1 MEIDYGIKKY
11 FENKDIDI
19 KNIYRIIN
27 RTNNYFKLANG
38 MNSIKI
44 DINMKN
50 EDYIIGDFVE
60 LGELDDEKFI
70 IRRFERTSLITKAS
84 NTTKKSYIYND
95 EEQNLAS
102 NVNQVFI
109 LVAADQRF
117 TLSKFERYLLTFNN
131 MADETIVIISKSDFE
146 ENTYKIISEIKR
158 VYSDIKIYQSSIYD
172 EEKMNN
178 IIKLF
183 NKGETSILVASSGAG
198 KSTLTNYLLE
208 SKTIETQDVRNDG
221 KGKHTTTSST
231 IYYSN
236 KTDSYII
243 DTPGFKIISTNRE
256 IDDDILFYKIN
267 ELSKQCKFNDCKH
280 ETEPGCAI
288 HKAINN
294 GEISEELYER
304 YLRNKEREFK
314 INKFLDKKNKKN
326 EIKKNN
332 RRKKCRLRE

>member
-27 RTNNYFKLANG
+27 RTNNYFILANG
-38 MNSIKI
+38 IDSIKI
-44 DINMKN
+44 NINMRN
-50 EDYIIGDFVE
+50 EEFIIGDFVE
-60 LGELDDEKFI
+60 LGELDNEIFI
-70 IRRFERTSLITKAS
+70 IRRFERKSLVTKAS
-84 NTTKKSYIYND
+84 NTTKKSYMYND

-146 ENTYKIISEIKR
+146 ENTYKIISKIER
-158 VYSDIKIYQSSIYD
+158 VYPEIKIYESSIYD
-172 EEKMNN
+172 DEKMNN

-183 NKGETSILVASSGAG
+183 NKGETSIFVASSGAG
-198 KSTLTNYLLE
+198 KSTLTNYLLDN
-208 SKTIETQDVRNDG
+208 KTIERKDVRSDG

-243 DTPGFKIISTNRE
+243 DTPGFKTITTHRE

-267 ELSKQCKFNDCKH
+267 ELSNQCKFNDCKH

-288 HKAINN
+288 HKAIEN
-294 GEISEELYER
+294 GEVSEELYER

-332 RRKKCRLRE
+332 KRR